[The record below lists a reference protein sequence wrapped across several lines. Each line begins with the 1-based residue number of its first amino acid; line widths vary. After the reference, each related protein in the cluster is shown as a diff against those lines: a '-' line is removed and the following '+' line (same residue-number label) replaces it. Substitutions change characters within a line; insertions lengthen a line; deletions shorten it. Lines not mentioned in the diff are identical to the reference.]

1 MNIYQKFRQKSPK
14 QRFLFVIGL
23 VFLCLYLFMA
33 AALIVWKSMPVELPY
48 RNRVVLAV
56 ILIVYAAIRF
66 VRLLQQDDN

>member
-1 MNIYQKFRQKSPK
+1 MNIYQNFRQKSPK
-14 QRFLFVIGL
+14 QRFLFVLGL

-33 AALIVWKSMPVELPY
+33 ATLIIWKSMPVELPY
-48 RNRVVLAV
+48 RNRVILAV

>member
-1 MNIYQKFRQKSPK
+1 MNIFQKFRQKSPK
-14 QRFLFVIGL
+14 QRFLFVLGF

-33 AALIVWKSMPVELPY
+33 ATLIIWKSMPVELPY
-48 RNRVVLAV
+48 RNRVILAV